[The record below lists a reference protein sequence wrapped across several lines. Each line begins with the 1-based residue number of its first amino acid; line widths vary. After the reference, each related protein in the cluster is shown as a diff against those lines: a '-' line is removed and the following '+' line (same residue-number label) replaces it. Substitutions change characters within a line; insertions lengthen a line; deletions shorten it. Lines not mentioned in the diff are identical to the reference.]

1 MLGWAI
7 TFFIIAI
14 VAAALGFGGIAGSAV
29 SIAQILFV
37 IFLILFLI
45 SLVWHLVSGRRPP
58 PVEHRRAIPRDLQ
71 RLRMLQHRRATR
83 TRYPVHPQL
92 SKIGHAA
99 IGNTVGKRPGS
110 RSSPRT
116 RQVRRRK
123 TPGTSEPIID
133 TLT

>member
-1 MLGWAI
+1 LKSDTGLAFQVALWSASASRPDAASSFWGDIVMLGWAI

-58 PVEHRRAIPRDLQ
+58 PVI
-71 RLRMLQHRRATR
+71 
-83 TRYPVHPQL
+83 
-92 SKIGHAA
+92 
-99 IGNTVGKRPGS
+99 
-110 RSSPRT
+110 
-116 RQVRRRK
+116 
-123 TPGTSEPIID
+123 
-133 TLT
+133 

>member
-1 MLGWAI
+1 MWNLTSNPGLAFQVARWSAPALAAKAASSFWGDIAMLGWAI

-58 PVEHRRAIPRDLQ
+58 L
-71 RLRMLQHRRATR
+71 L
-83 TRYPVHPQL
+83 
-92 SKIGHAA
+92 
-99 IGNTVGKRPGS
+99 
-110 RSSPRT
+110 
-116 RQVRRRK
+116 
-123 TPGTSEPIID
+123 
-133 TLT
+133 

>member
-1 MLGWAI
+1 MPRLLPGLTTQSPQFPLWNLKSDTGLAFQVARFRALALAAPSRQQLLGDIAMLGWAI

-58 PVEHRRAIPRDLQ
+58 PVI
-71 RLRMLQHRRATR
+71 
-83 TRYPVHPQL
+83 
-92 SKIGHAA
+92 
-99 IGNTVGKRPGS
+99 
-110 RSSPRT
+110 
-116 RQVRRRK
+116 
-123 TPGTSEPIID
+123 
-133 TLT
+133 